1 MKEINKKQFTTEVG
15 GKKLTLEFSVLA
27 EQANAAV
34 LAKYGETVVLATAVM
49 APFEATTNYLP
60 LKVDYEER
68 FYAAG
73 KIIGS
78 RYVRREGRPS
88 EDAMLAGRLV
98 DRTIRPLFDQRIRR
112 DMQVVVTV
120 LAIDEENEPD
130 FTGLIAASAAL
141 GISDIPWAGPVG
153 GIRVAKIGN
162 DFVVNPNNSRLA
174 EKDFVFETFAAGPKD
189 RINMIELSGMEAQ
202 ESDVMHAF
210 ELAQA
215 EINKLIDFQAK
226 IIAEI
231 GKPKFIVKLYEPA
244 PELRVVAEEFLASR
258 LEEAVFQPNK
268 MEHSRRLEELK
279 QQLLAHLVEKFEKPD
294 LFGGEHIMEEMI
306 SALAHKEAL
315 TKDRRVDGRKITE
328 IRPLY
333 GEVGLFSRTHGS
345 ALFIRGNTQALAV
358 TTLAAPGAEQL
369 IETME
374 TTGKRRFML
383 HYNFPSYSV
392 GEVGNF
398 RGPGRREIGH
408 GALAEKALKT
418 LIPPVEQFQYTIRV
432 VTEILSS
439 NGSSSMATVC
449 ATTMSLLDAGVPLKK
464 PVAGI
469 AMGLMMDK
477 SGENFRV
484 LTDLQG
490 PEDHYGDMDFKVAGT
505 KEGITAI
512 QMDVK
517 VFGLTKQILE
527 QALKQAKDARLE
539 ILGVIDSVIP
549 EPRKQLSIY
558 APTIIQLKIN
568 PEKIGMVIG
577 PGGKMING
585 MIRDLGL
592 TTIDIEEDGSIF
604 IAAIDKSK
612 AEEAASQIRSMTREF
627 TVGEVIT
634 GKVVRILDFGAIVDL
649 GGGQDGM
656 IHVSE
661 LKNGFV
667 KTVTEVI
674 HLGDIVTAKII
685 KAEEGKIGLS
695 LKQMEEN
702 NK

>member
-1 MKEINKKQFTTEVG
+1 MSLEV
-15 GKKLTLEFSVLA
+15 SILA

-49 APFEATTNYLP
+49 SPSESSASYLP

-78 RYVRREGRPS
+78 RFIRREGRAS
-88 EDAMLAGRLV
+88 EEAVLAGRLV

-130 FTGLIAASAAL
+130 FTGLIAASTAL

-153 GIRVAKIGN
+153 GVRVAKIGN
-162 DFVVNPNNSRLA
+162 DFVVNPNNSRLK
-174 EKDFVFETFAAGPKD
+174 ENDFVFETFAAGPKD
-189 RINMIELSGMEAQ
+189 RINMIELAGQEAQ
-202 ESDVMHAF
+202 EPDVMHAF
-210 ELAQA
+210 EMAQS
-215 EINKLIDFQAK
+215 EINKLIEFQQK

-231 GKPKFIVKLYEPA
+231 GKPKAQIKLYEPA
-244 PELRVVAEEFLASR
+244 PELKSAVEEFLSPR
-258 LEEAVFQPNK
+258 LEEAVFQTNK
-268 MEHSRRLEELK
+268 MEHSRRLYELK
-279 QQLLAHLVEKFEKPD
+279 EQLIAHLAEKFEKPD
-294 LFGGEHIMEEMI
+294 LTAADFIMEEMI
-306 SALAHKEAL
+306 DSLVHKEAMA
-315 TKDRRVDGRKITE
+315 KDRRVDGRKITE
-328 IRPLY
+328 IRQLH
-333 GEVGLFSRTHGS
+333 GEVGLFNRTHGS
-345 ALFIRGNTQALAV
+345 SLFVRGNTQALAV
-358 TTLAAPGAEQL
+358 ATLAAPGAEQL

-383 HYNFPSYSV
+383 HYNFPAYSV
-392 GEVGNF
+392 GEIGNF

-408 GALAEKALKT
+408 GALAEKALRP
-418 LIPPVEQFQYTIRV
+418 LIPPMDQFPYTIRV
-432 VTEILSS
+432 VSEILSS

-449 ATTMSLLDAGVPLKK
+449 ASTMSLLDAGVPLKK
-464 PVAGI
+464 PAAGI
-469 AMGLMMDK
+469 AMGLMMNE
-477 SGENFRV
+477 SGDQFKV

-505 KEGITAI
+505 KDGITAI
-512 QMDVK
+512 QLDVK
-517 VFGLTKQILE
+517 IFGLTKQIIE
-527 QALKQAKDARLE
+527 QTLKQAKDARIE
-539 ILGVIDSVIP
+539 ILQLISSVIP
-549 EPRKQLSIY
+549 EPRKQISSF

-568 PEKIGMVIG
+568 PDKIGMVIG

-592 TTIDIEEDGSIF
+592 ATIDIEEDGSIY
-604 IAAIDKSK
+604 IAATDRNK

-634 GKVVRILDFGAIVDL
+634 GKVVRLLDFGAIVDL

-667 KTVTEVI
+667 KNVTDVV

-685 KAEEGKIGLS
+685 KVEEGKIGLS
-695 LKQMEEN
+695 IKQMEQ
-702 NK
+702 K